1 MVVDSRYAPR
11 KEPELRT
18 ARGDEDD
25 EKKRK
30 RLKDSHRGKGM
41 EMIHRQAEAS
51 HDVYDIMETDDNRR
65 QLELSGNSFAE
76 VFEIK
81 KRELHPSSSSSSL
94 FQIRSILQPSQAII
108 ELVDHLDTTIQFKFQ
123 PSRFS
128 SIKGGGVRYYL

>member
-1 MVVDSRYAPR
+1 
-11 KEPELRT
+11 
-18 ARGDEDD
+18 
-25 EKKRK
+25 
-30 RLKDSHRGKGM
+30 M

-51 HDVYDIMETDDNRR
+51 HDVYDIVETDNNRQ

-108 ELVDHLDTTIQFKFQ
+108 ELVDHLDTTIQ

-128 SIKGGGVRYYL
+128 SIKGGRCKLLPVMAD